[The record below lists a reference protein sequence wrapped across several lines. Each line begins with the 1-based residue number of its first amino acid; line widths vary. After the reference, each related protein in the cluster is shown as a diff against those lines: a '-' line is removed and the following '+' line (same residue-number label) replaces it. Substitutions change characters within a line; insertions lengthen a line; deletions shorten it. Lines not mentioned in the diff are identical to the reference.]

1 MNVAAAR
8 RPAPHAARTRS
19 IGPVLVVAA
28 AVGPPVLAFALL
40 LGITVAE
47 RTGGSL
53 FKAVAPANIA
63 EAAAAGRGD
72 DVVRRLRAGERL
84 DRLYAVRAEATH
96 SPLTRATPAE
106 AAVWSRQLL
115 MVELVDREGGIPA
128 ADRPALACLAVRL
141 DLRDIADYLAPGGA
155 GPCE

>member
-1 MNVAAAR
+1 MNVAPSDRLVPDAAPR
-8 RPAPHAARTRS
+8 RGRGT
-19 IGPVLVVAA
+19 GLVIA
-28 AVGPPVLAFALL
+28 AVVPPVLALVLL
-40 LGITVAE
+40 LAISAAE

-53 FKAVAPANIA
+53 FEDVAPANIA

-72 DVVRRLRAGERL
+72 EVVRRLRAGEAL
-84 DRLYAVRAEATH
+84 DRVYAVRAEAAH

-128 ADRPALACLAVRL
+128 ERRPELACLAVRL
-141 DLRDIADYLAPGGA
+141 ELDDIAEYLAPGGHGA
-155 GPCE
+155 CE

>member
-1 MNVAAAR
+1 MNAAASR
-8 RPAPHAARTRS
+8 QPAPDAPRG
-19 IGPVLVVAA
+19 IGRGLAIA
-28 AVGPPVLAFALL
+28 AVAPPVLAFALVFAV
-40 LGITVAE
+40 GAAE

-53 FKAVAPANIA
+53 FRAAAPANLA

-72 DVVRRLRAGERL
+72 EVVRRLRAGEAL
-84 DRLYAVRAEATH
+84 DRVYAVRPEATH

-115 MVELVDREGGIPA
+115 MVELVDGEGGIPA
-128 ADRPALACLAVRL
+128 ARRPELACLATRL
-141 DLRDIADYLAPGGA
+141 ELRDIADYLAPAGA